1 MKRLLLLLA
10 LLTLTI
16 AACSG
21 DDDNDKPRPTQLLVI
36 TNEPTI
42 EAQQMTIEALQTQV
56 ALNATATPTPLPASA
71 TPTATDTLVPAEKGV
86 VLIDKA
92 VVLAEPDMDAEVVGE
107 LPLSAEVSITAQT
120 APNRI
125 GIVFYS
131 IEYEDLTGWVASTQI
146 QPVTDEPT
154 QAAIVPTQPQRPAS
168 TSTPLPTVTSPPT
181 ATPTRTPTPLPSG
194 FPTPEVY
201 SVVVVEQMFERGRM
215 IWIEPIR
222 QIWVLTGEEVDP
234 WGGTWE
240 CFNDTFV
247 EGQMERDAAFD
258 PPANITTSSSLP
270 GAVPSQPIRGFGKI
284 WRENPDVREALGW
297 ALTSET
303 MHTTRWDYISSG
315 TMEDGEFVRS
325 PGEYRIESL
334 YQYTL
339 ILHEDIARAPCER
352 LSGEWEIRQ

>member
-181 ATPTRTPTPLPSG
+181 
-194 FPTPEVY
+194 
-201 SVVVVEQMFERGRM
+201 
-215 IWIEPIR
+215 
-222 QIWVLTGEEVDP
+222 
-234 WGGTWE
+234 
-240 CFNDTFV
+240 
-247 EGQMERDAAFD
+247 
-258 PPANITTSSSLP
+258 
-270 GAVPSQPIRGFGKI
+270 
-284 WRENPDVREALGW
+284 
-297 ALTSET
+297 
-303 MHTTRWDYISSG
+303 
-315 TMEDGEFVRS
+315 
-325 PGEYRIESL
+325 
-334 YQYTL
+334 
-339 ILHEDIARAPCER
+339 
-352 LSGEWEIRQ
+352 